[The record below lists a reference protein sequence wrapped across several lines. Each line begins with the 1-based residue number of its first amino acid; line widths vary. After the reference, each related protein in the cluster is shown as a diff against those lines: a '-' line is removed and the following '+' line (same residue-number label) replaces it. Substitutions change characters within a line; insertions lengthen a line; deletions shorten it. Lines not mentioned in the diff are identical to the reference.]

1 MTHGWAE
8 PLLGEEIRRIAVV
21 GAGYVGLPTAAV
33 LSSRGHFVTV
43 AERDKERY
51 QNLRDGLSSNV
62 EQGLDELLNESMAAG
77 RLKVVNSAAAAVV
90 DAEFV
95 FLCVETPQNED
106 GSADLSFV
114 TGAAMEIGPKL
125 ATGTIIVNKS
135 TVPMG
140 TVGLIE
146 QVIGRPDIVVVSN
159 PEFLREGSAIADSF
173 NPDRIVVGASD
184 REAAAQVAKLFCNFQ
199 SPVVITDATT
209 SELIKYASNAFLATK
224 LTFVNAMASL
234 CEVVGASADDLVL
247 GIGYDKRIGFEFLHP
262 GPGWGGSCLPKDTAA
277 LVAIAKSAG
286 FDAEIVRAAIDGNQE
301 HMKRVADK
309 IRVAVGGEIRGSTI
323 GVLGL
328 TFKANTEDRRNSPSI
343 SITQRLVDM
352 GAVVKAYDPSVS
364 STSAEATDLAH
375 LTVCNSPYEA
385 MKNTNAIAI
394 LTEWPMF
401 RELDF
406 VRVRESV
413 ATPVII
419 DARNI
424 LDVETLKRLGF
435 SYSSVGRQ

>member
-1 MTHGWAE
+1 
-8 PLLGEEIRRIAVV
+8 
-21 GAGYVGLPTAAV
+21 
-33 LSSRGHFVTV
+33 
-43 AERDKERY
+43 
-51 QNLRDGLSSNV
+51 
-62 EQGLDELLNESMAAG
+62 
-77 RLKVVNSAAAAVV
+77 
-90 DAEFV
+90 
-95 FLCVETPQNED
+95 
-106 GSADLSFV
+106 
-114 TGAAMEIGPKL
+114 
-125 ATGTIIVNKS
+125 
-135 TVPMG
+135 
-140 TVGLIE
+140 
-146 QVIGRPDIVVVSN
+146 
-159 PEFLREGSAIADSF
+159 
-173 NPDRIVVGASD
+173 
-184 REAAAQVAKLFCNFQ
+184 
-199 SPVVITDATT
+199 
-209 SELIKYASNAFLATK
+209 
-224 LTFVNAMASL
+224 
-234 CEVVGASADDLVL
+234 
-247 GIGYDKRIGFEFLHP
+247 
-262 GPGWGGSCLPKDTAA
+262 